1 MTVHNQIITE
11 NLTTANG
18 SSIDIKLKPAIL
30 LLYPSVFNNNIP
42 LTYLE
47 IENNLVICCRRYNL
61 DAYKLITGSNAFDFT
76 VMQRLIQCLDVSEVN
91 KENKQIKPKIVIIEQ
106 NILTSSTYSLV
117 WASLGILQ
125 HAQLIEIHIYDAVID
140 TIRLFDPKSNLLF
153 DAFFN
158 FQQMIQAL
166 NRKLI

>member
-1 MTVHNQIITE
+1 MFRMLIVILVSKGHHSCLEAVFLTPRSLEGCISVSICYFPLVIKNKSGIDIELIPLLILYWEYNIMTVHNQIITE

-61 DAYKLITGSNAFDFT
+61 DAYKPEF
-76 VMQRLIQCLDVSEVN
+76 
-91 KENKQIKPKIVIIEQ
+91 
-106 NILTSSTYSLV
+106 
-117 WASLGILQ
+117 W
-125 HAQLIEIHIYDAVID
+125 
-140 TIRLFDPKSNLLF
+140 IR
-153 DAFFN
+153 
-158 FQQMIQAL
+158 
-166 NRKLI
+166 